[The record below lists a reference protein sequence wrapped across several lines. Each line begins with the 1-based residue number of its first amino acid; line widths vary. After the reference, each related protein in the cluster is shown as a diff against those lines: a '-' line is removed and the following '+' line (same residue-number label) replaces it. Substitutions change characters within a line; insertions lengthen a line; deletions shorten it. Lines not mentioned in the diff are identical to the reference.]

1 MLPPF
6 SLFYSFCVVCTVV
19 ATLSDYSKELKL
31 DKLNTILFKSK
42 SKDGE
47 GSKENDER
55 IVENEKIQHS
65 GGLNQILM
73 AFSLKSTSPLL
84 FNADDG
90 SDEDQVGCI
99 HGIKAIGTIMLFI
112 ALRAIPL
119 GRMPFDNRN
128 EMTDLLNQPI
138 SVLVRGMFLYTDL
151 FLFLSGLLCS
161 YGVVK
166 DIKSNG
172 KLFIVRRT
180 IGRIVRL
187 VPTLLAVLLF
197 YAYIWEYIGSMLCL
211 SPIDAQLTITHFHFL
226 ALFLLPSFFGFQ
238 MAHNGVI
245 WSSRIQSCARRVCG
259 KIFYSSKTGC
269 RLRASVPLTRSSW
282 PSICSSMC

>member
-1 MLPPF
+1 M
-6 SLFYSFCVVCTVV
+6 
-19 ATLSDYSKELKL
+19 SDYSKELKL
-31 DKLNTILFKSK
+31 DKLYAILFKSK
-42 SKDGE
+42 PKDTGE
-47 GSKENDER
+47 NGEENDER
-55 IVENEKIQHS
+55 IVENEKIRNS
-65 GGLNQILM
+65 GALNQVLM

-84 FNADDG
+84 FNVDDG

-99 HGIKAIGTIMLFI
+99 HGIKAIGTVMLFL
-112 ALRAIPL
+112 ALRTISL

-128 EMTDLLNQPI
+128 EMTDLFNRPI
-138 SVLVRGMFLYTDL
+138 SVVVRAMFLYTDL

-172 KLFIVRRT
+172 RLFIIKRT
-180 IGRIVRL
+180 VGRIVRL

-197 YAYIWEYIGSMLCL
+197 YAYIWEFVGGMRPTFTTGDDC
-211 SPIDAQLTITHFHFL
+211 
-226 ALFLLPSFFGFQ
+226 LLPSNSKFAYLMLFRCLVRLSHILFQ

-245 WSSRIQSCARRVCG
+245 WLSRIQNCANEACG

-269 RLRASVPLTRSSW
+269 RLSRSAPLTRSN
-282 PSICSSMC
+282 